1 MLNAEKHRDQLLKF
15 VEENH
20 DSLFGLDKNS
30 ELISCTVSRCNNC
43 QFGFKKSKCVEGY
56 SCSAA
61 KIKWLLSEYKEPVKL
76 TRFEYDI
83 LKYLSDNT
91 KHMYIVRDGNGDIC
105 LYDAEPKK
113 SENGD
118 WWVGRTVHG
127 GMVMFNKLF
136 QFVQWKDSTPTSI
149 KDVLENCEVV
159 NDADE

>member
-1 MLNAEKHRDQLLKF
+1 MINAEKYKDEINEEYLNLLKRNVIDGDGNRMNKAIKTIAYKHCGKQLCGASSTF
-15 VEENH
+15 
-20 DSLFGLDKNS
+20 
-30 ELISCTVSRCNNC
+30 
-43 QFGFKKSKCVEGY
+43 
-56 SCSAA
+56 
-61 KIKWLLSEYKEPVKL
+61 KWLCEEYKEPVKL
-76 TRFEYDI
+76 SKLEYDI

-91 KHMYIVRDGNGDIC
+91 VHMYIVRDGNGDIC

-149 KDVLENCEVV
+149 KDVLENCEVI
-159 NDADE
+159 DDDL